1 MPADRKG
8 LHIAPVLPTDMGT
21 MRTIMAADRTLMA
34 WIRTSLS
41 MLSFGFTIYKFLEG
55 AAQQNMLP
63 RSGTPQDVGL
73 FLAGMGT
80 LSMVL
85 GLFSY
90 WTTLKDLRRT
100 EEFRLGRPT
109 LLIGVIM
116 TIAGVVMFLGISVR
130 AI

>member
-1 MPADRKG
+1 MAAGGRAADIGRGEHIAAERPIPAERRK

-80 LSMVL
+80 LSMSL
-85 GLFSY
+85 DCSAIG
-90 WTTLKDLRRT
+90 RR
-100 EEFRLGRPT
+100 
-109 LLIGVIM
+109 
-116 TIAGVVMFLGISVR
+116 
-130 AI
+130 